1 MNAVFSNRF
10 KKPKIDLILAMT
22 TFLLLAFG
30 LIMLSS
36 VSSVISFEN
45 FGYTNFYLYR
55 QLGWAAAGI
64 AIWFLAQKIDYH
76 IYKKVALPFLIVCIV
91 LTLAVFI
98 PGVGFYYNGAV
109 RWINIGFPFQP
120 SEVLKLALILFWSS
134 WFEDNRKNI
143 NSFKKI
149 FLPFCGIVLFVG
161 AMLVKQPDLGTFLV
175 IAVTSIAMYFI
186 AGARPVFMGSIFG
199 GAFLAIAALIKAAP
213 YRMQRLLVFL
223 DPEKDPLGMGFH
235 VNQALIAV
243 GSGGW
248 WGRGF
253 GKSGQ
258 KYTGYIPEAVGDSA
272 FAIIAEELGFIKILL
287 FPIALFVVFAWR
299 GYKIARNCSDL
310 FGKMLA
316 FGITSW
322 IIFQAILN
330 ICTMV
335 ALVPLTGVPLP
346 FISYG
351 GTSLVMVMLASG
363 ILLNISKNQSGR

>member
-1 MNAVFSNRF
+1 MFNSRF
-10 KKPKIDLILAMT
+10 KKPKIDIILALT
-22 TFLLLAFG
+22 TFVLLAFG

-55 QLGWAAAGI
+55 QLAWAAGGI
-64 AIWFLAQKIDYH
+64 VIWYLAQKIDYH
-76 IYKKVALPFLIVCIV
+76 IYKKIALPFLIISII
-91 LTLAVFI
+91 LTAIIFI
-98 PGVGFYYNGAV
+98 PHVGFNYNGAT
-109 RWINIGFPFQP
+109 RWINLAGFQFQP
-120 SEVLKLALILFWSS
+120 SEVLKLSLIIFWAS

-149 FLPFCGIVLFVG
+149 FLPFCGIILLVG

-175 IAVTSIAMYFI
+175 IAVTSVAMYFVAGTRLTFI
-186 AGARPVFMGSIFG
+186 GAIFAGA
-199 GAFLAIAALIKAAP
+199 ALAIGALVKAAP
-213 YRMQRLLVFL
+213 YRMERLLVFM

-243 GSGGW
+243 GTGGW

-272 FAIIAEELGFIKILL
+272 FAIIAEELGFIKILIM
-287 FPIALFVVFAWR
+287 PIALFIVFAWR
-299 GYKIARNCSDL
+299 GYLIARNSTDL

-351 GTSLVMVMLASG
+351 GTSLVMVLLGSG
-363 ILLNISKNQSGR
+363 ILLNISKNQGR

>member
-1 MNAVFSNRF
+1 MFNNRF
-10 KKPKIDLILAMT
+10 KKPKIDIILALT
-22 TFLLLAFG
+22 TFVLLAFG

-55 QLGWAAAGI
+55 QLAWAGGGI
-64 AIWFLAQKIDYH
+64 VAWYLAQKIDYH
-76 IYKKVALPFLIVCIV
+76 IYKKIALPLLIISIV
-91 LTLAVFI
+91 LTLIVFI
-98 PGVGFYYNGAV
+98 PHVGFTYNGAT
-109 RWINIGFPFQP
+109 RWINSGVFRFQP
-120 SEVLKLALILFWSS
+120 SEVLKLALIIFMAS

-143 NSFKKI
+143 NSLKKI
-149 FLPFCGIVLFVG
+149 FLPFCGIILLVG
-161 AMLVKQPDLGTFLV
+161 AMLAKQPDLGTLIVITVTLV
-175 IAVTSIAMYFI
+175 AMYFV
-186 AGARPVFMGSIFG
+186 AGTRPAFMATIFG
-199 GAFLAIAALIKAAP
+199 GAAVLIAGLIKAAP
-213 YRMQRLLVFL
+213 YRMQRFLVFL

-272 FAIIAEELGFIKILL
+272 FAIIAEELGFIKILI
-287 FPIALFVVFAWR
+287 FPIALFVIFAWR
-299 GYKIARNCSDL
+299 GYLIARNSPDF

-351 GTSLVMVMLASG
+351 GTSLIMVLLASG
-363 ILLNISKNQSGR
+363 ILLNISKNQNRG

>member
-1 MNAVFSNRF
+1 MLSSRF
-10 KKPKIDLILAMT
+10 KKPKVDLILVAV

-55 QLGWAAAGI
+55 QLAWALCGI
-64 AIWFLAQKIDYH
+64 VVWYLAQRIDYH
-76 IYKKVALPFLIVCIV
+76 VYKKIALPFLIVSII
-91 LTLAVFI
+91 LTLIIFI
-98 PGVGFYYNGAV
+98 PHVGFNYNGAT
-109 RWINIGFPFQP
+109 RWINFGFFQFQP
-120 SEVLKLALILFWSS
+120 SEVLKLSLIIFWAS
-134 WFEDNRKNI
+134 WFEDNRKNV

-149 FLPFCGIVLFVG
+149 FLPFCGIILFIG

-175 IAVTSIAMYFI
+175 IAVISVAMYFI
-186 AGARPVFMGSIFG
+186 AGARPVFMGSIFA

-272 FAIIAEELGFIKILL
+272 FAIIAEEMGFIKVLL

-299 GYKIARNCSDL
+299 GYTIARNSADF
-310 FGKMLA
+310 FGKMMA
-316 FGITSW
+316 FGLTSW
-322 IIFQAILN
+322 IIFQAVLN
-330 ICTMV
+330 ISTMV

-351 GTSLVMVMLASG
+351 GTSLIMVLLASG
-363 ILLNISKNQSGR
+363 ILLNISKYQSK

>member
-1 MNAVFSNRF
+1 MFNSRF
-10 KKPKIDLILAMT
+10 KKPKIDIILALT
-22 TFLLLAFG
+22 TFVLLAFG

-45 FGYTNFYLYR
+45 FGYTNFYLYK
-55 QLGWAAAGI
+55 QLAFAGAGI
-64 AIWFLAQKIDYH
+64 VVWFLAQKIDYH
-76 IYKKVALPFLIVCIV
+76 IYKKIALPFLVISMV
-91 LTLAVFI
+91 LTAIVFI
-98 PGVGFYYNGAV
+98 PGIGFSYNGAT
-109 RWINIGFPFQP
+109 RWINLGFTLFQP
-120 SEVLKLALILFWSS
+120 SEILKLSLIIFWAS

-161 AMLVKQPDLGTFLV
+161 AMLIKQPDLGTFLV
-175 IAVTSIAMYFI
+175 IASTSIAMYFI
-186 AGARPVFMGSIFG
+186 AGTKLTFMGTIFG

-213 YRMQRLLVFL
+213 YRMERLMVFL

-253 GKSGQ
+253 GRSGQ

-272 FAIIAEELGFIKILL
+272 FAIIAEELGFIKIIA

-299 GYKIARNCSDL
+299 GYKIARECTDL

-322 IIFQAILN
+322 IIFQVILN

-351 GTSLVMVMLASG
+351 GTSLVMVLLGSG
-363 ILLNISKNQSGR
+363 ILLNVSKNQGR

>member
-1 MNAVFSNRF
+1 MSAMFGNRF
-10 KKPKIDLILAMT
+10 KKPKIDIILALT
-22 TFLLLAFG
+22 TFVLLAFG

-45 FGYTNFYLYR
+45 HGYTNFYLYK
-55 QLGWAAAGI
+55 QLTFAVGGI
-64 AIWFLAQKIDYH
+64 VIWYIVQKIDYH
-76 IYKKVALPFLIVCIV
+76 IYKKIALPFLIISII
-91 LTLAVFI
+91 LTAIIFI
-98 PGVGFYYNGAV
+98 PGVGISVNGAT

-120 SEVLKLALILFWSS
+120 SEVLKLALIIFWAS
-134 WFEDNRKNI
+134 WFEDNRKNV

-149 FLPFCGIVLFVG
+149 FLPFCGIILFIG
-161 AMLVKQPDLGTFLV
+161 AMLIKQPDLGTFLV
-175 IAVTSIAMYFI
+175 IAVTSITMYFI
-186 AGARPVFMGSIFG
+186 AGARLTFMGTIFG

-213 YRMQRLLVFL
+213 YRMERMLVFL

-272 FAIIAEELGFIKILL
+272 FAIIAEELGFIKILI

-299 GYKIARNCSDL
+299 GYKIARDCTDL

-330 ICTMV
+330 ISTMV

-351 GTSLVMVMLASG
+351 GTSLVMVLLGSG
-363 ILLNISKNQSGR
+363 ILLNISKNQSR

>member
-1 MNAVFSNRF
+1 MAILSSRF
-10 KKPKIDLILAMT
+10 KKPKIDIILALT
-22 TFLLLAFG
+22 TFVLLAFG

-45 FGYTNFYLYR
+45 FGYTNFYLYK
-55 QLGWAAAGI
+55 QLAFAGGGI
-64 AIWFLAQKIDYH
+64 VVWFLAQKIDYH
-76 IYKKVALPFLIVCIV
+76 IYKKIALPLLIISVV
-91 LTLAVFI
+91 LTAIVFI
-98 PGVGFYYNGAV
+98 PGVGFSYNGAT

-120 SEVLKLALILFWSS
+120 SEILKLALIIFWAS

-143 NSFKKI
+143 NVFKRV
-149 FLPFCGIVLFVG
+149 FLPFCGIILFVG

-175 IAVTSIAMYFI
+175 IASVSIAMYFI
-186 AGARPVFMGSIFG
+186 AGARLVFMGTILG
-199 GAFLAIAALIKAAP
+199 GATLAIATLIKAAP

-272 FAIIAEELGFIKILL
+272 FAIIAEELGFIKVMI

-299 GYKIARNCSDL
+299 GYLIARNSPDF

-316 FGITSW
+316 FGLTSW

-351 GTSLVMVMLASG
+351 GTSLIMVLLASG
-363 ILLNISKNQSGR
+363 ILLNISKGQSR